1 MQLHVTWQKI
11 DVGMSATRGCHA
23 DELLARVR
31 LCSPPYWLSV
41 EGTFIRLSSR
51 GELWVA
57 CQAVAAEHNA
67 IAYNVPEDDGFAQ
80 EIADIEARV
89 QAHLEDPAESEDS
102 GDSVSS
108 SEDMVYERCVYI

>member
-1 MQLHVTWQKI
+1 MQLHATWRQI
-11 DVGMSATRGCHA
+11 DVGMSATRGVHA
-23 DELLARVR
+23 DELLERIR

-102 GDSVSS
+102 GGSVSS
-108 SEDMVYERCVYI
+108 SEDMIFEKYCYI